1 MVSFPNAKIN
11 LGLNIIG
18 KREDGYHNIETV
30 FYPIGWSDILEIVA
44 AKSATAPVQFKIT
57 GSKLIGSKQ
66 KNLCLAAYHLL
77 KEKYNLPSVQ
87 MHLHKMI
94 PVGAGL
100 GGGSSDAAATLLL
113 LNKIFNLNI
122 SENDLKQLAAS
133 LGADCAFF
141 IQNKPLFAKGKG
153 DEFEG
158 ISLNL
163 EKYFI
168 VVVKPDVYVSTESAY
183 KNIKPTVPALS
194 IKEIIAKPVQEWK
207 GLLVND
213 FEDKIFKKHP
223 VIRHIKDEL
232 YNSGAVYASMSG
244 SGSAVYGIFVRKDSF
259 GEEEI
264 NLKSKF
270 AEHEV
275 WSGRG

>member
-1 MVSFPNAKIN
+1 MISFPNAKIN
-11 LGLNIIG
+11 LGLNIVA
-18 KREDGYHNIETV
+18 KREDGYHDIETV
-30 FYPIGWSDILEIVA
+30 FYPIGWSDLLEIVV
-44 AKSATAPVQFKIT
+44 AKSATASIQFKIT
-57 GSKLIGSKQ
+57 GIKIIGSKQ

-77 KEKYNLPSVQ
+77 NEKYNLPLVE

-113 LNKIFNLNI
+113 LNKIFTLNI
-122 SENDLKQLAAS
+122 LENDLQQLASS

-141 IQNKPLFAKGKG
+141 IHNKPVFAKGKG
-153 DEFEG
+153 DEFED

-163 EKYFI
+163 ENYFTI
-168 VVVKPDVYVSTESAY
+168 VVKPDVYVSTESAY

-194 IKEIIAKPVQEWK
+194 IKEIIAKPVHEWK

-213 FEDKIFKKHP
+213 FEEKIFKKHP

-232 YNSGAVYASMSG
+232 YNSGAIYASMSG
-244 SGSAVYGIFVRKDSF
+244 SGSAVYGIFQ
-259 GEEEI
+259 EEV

-270 AEHEV
+270 AEYEV
-275 WSGRG
+275 WYGRMTH